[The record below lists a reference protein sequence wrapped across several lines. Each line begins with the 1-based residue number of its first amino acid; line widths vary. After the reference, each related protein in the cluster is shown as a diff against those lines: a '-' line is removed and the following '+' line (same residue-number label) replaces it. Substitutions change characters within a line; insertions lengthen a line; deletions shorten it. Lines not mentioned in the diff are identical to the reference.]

1 MDAYTNWCNSR
12 FSRFIGS
19 TLFYWRKK
27 KELEAEKAI
36 SLTAQN
42 IDERQSLGIIHR
54 QNFPDVDQTVLPV
67 KPTADHEPAQ
77 ALKNYTVPIV
87 LGIAILLGIMVLR

>member
-1 MDAYTNWCNSR
+1 
-12 FSRFIGS
+12 
-19 TLFYWRKK
+19 LKKK

-36 SLTAQN
+36 SLTADN
-42 IDERQSLGIIHR
+42 IDKRQSKGIIHR

-67 KPTADHEPAQ
+67 QPTADHEPAQ

-87 LGIAILLGIMVLR
+87 LGIGILLAIMVLR